1 MSLENWE
8 DVIDRDWPDQGPVT
22 SETVRAIQYHAQRYG
37 GTMREATGRVWT
49 NEAYEARRKKVLS
62 TPLP

>member
-37 GTMREATGRVWT
+37 GTMR
-49 NEAYEARRKKVLS
+49 
-62 TPLP
+62 